1 MYLSKNGRYEFLYPS
16 VIYQSTFIYLAI
28 YLLKANERTE
38 YSDYLNEIA

>member
-1 MYLSKNGRYEFLYPS
+1 MADMNFFTLTFT

-28 YLLKANERTE
+28 YLLKANEQTE